1 MKEKKEETE
10 IEKKVVNV
18 LEKVRPYI
26 QADGGDVLFDRF
38 EDGVVYVKMI
48 GACMHC
54 AMADFTLTDGIE
66 SALVSEIPEVI
77 KVVNIT
83 D

>member
-1 MKEKKEETE
+1 MEEKKDITVEDK
-10 IEKKVVNV
+10 IVRV
-18 LEKVRPYI
+18 LEKLRPYI

-38 EDGVVYVKMI
+38 EDGVVYVKMV

-54 AMADFTLTDGIE
+54 PHASMTLNDGIE
-66 SALVSEIPEVI
+66 SALVAEVPEVI
-77 KVVNIT
+77 KVINVV